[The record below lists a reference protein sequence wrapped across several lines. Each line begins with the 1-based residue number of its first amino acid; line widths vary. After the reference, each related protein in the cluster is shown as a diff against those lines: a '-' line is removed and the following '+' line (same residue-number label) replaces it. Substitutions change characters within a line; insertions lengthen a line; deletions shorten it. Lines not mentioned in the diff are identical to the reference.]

1 MHTLLF
7 TELLNRLFAGPV
19 TALLQ
24 LLHVPPSNPM
34 APIPD
39 HVAMQILIV
48 LALTVVF
55 VLVRMSL
62 SVESPGVLQHTME
75 GISGFVGGL
84 GKEIIGHDSE
94 RYLPYLITL
103 GMFIF
108 FSNMLGLIPG
118 LASPTAKAVVPL
130 GCAVVTWIYYN
141 YHGLRTN
148 GFLGYLKHFAGP
160 VWWLAFLMFPIEV
173 FSHLARLM
181 SLTVRLYA
189 NIFAGEMV
197 TLVFFSLLPVLFP
210 ILFMGLHVFFGTIQ
224 AYIFV
229 LLAAVY
235 LGEATAHEH

>member
-1 MHTLLF
+1 MSPLRF

-24 LLHVPPSNPM
+24 LLRIHPNRPQ

-39 HVAMQILIV
+39 HVAMQILVV
-48 LALTVVF
+48 LILTVLF
-55 VLVRMSL
+55 VMIRARL
-62 SVESPGVLQHTME
+62 SVENPGALQHTIE
-75 GISGFVGGL
+75 GVHGFVGQL
-84 GKEIIGHDSE
+84 GKEIIGHDYE

-103 GMFIF
+103 GLFIF

-118 LASPTAKAVVPL
+118 LASPTAKPVVPL
-130 GCAVVTWIYYN
+130 GCAVVTWVYYQ
-141 YHGLRTN
+141 YHGLRAN
-148 GFLGYLKHFAGP
+148 GLIGYLKHFMGP
-160 VWWLAFLMFPIEV
+160 VWWLAILMFPIEV

-181 SLTVRLYA
+181 SLTVRLFA

-197 TLVFFSLLPVLFP
+197 TLVFFSLIPILFP
-210 ILFMGLHVFFGTIQ
+210 VLFMGLHVFFGTIQ
-224 AYIFV
+224 TYIFV